1 MIRMVIL
8 DSNEN
13 IARKTNIIIK
23 NKEVWNEL
31 KKEAKENHDQSVSIT
46 LFRHLEYYKEW
57 EEQQKELPSFEQ
69 VLESFGITKEQL
81 LENFKTTDVLSI
93 DK

>member
-1 MIRMVIL
+1 MFL
-8 DSNEN
+8 
-13 IARKTNIIIK
+13 
-23 NKEVWNEL
+23 L
-31 KKEAKENHDQSVSIT
+31 LFSV
-46 LFRHLEYYKEW
+46 HLEYYKEW
-57 EEQQKELPSFEQ
+57 EEQQKELPNFEQ